1 MSMLPSFNY
10 VRAGSLADAIKQ
22 LGSPNARLHAGGTD
36 LIGCLRDGVFKADK
50 VVSLTK
56 VGSLRGIS
64 PVAATG
70 GMRIGALTTLTEVAS
85 HPELQQKYP
94 VLAQAAAAVG
104 SPQLRNQ
111 GTIGGNLCQRP
122 RCWYFR
128 GDFQC
133 ARKGGDTCFAMQ
145 GENHDHCI
153 FGGSTCYIV
162 HPSDTAP
169 ALVALGARARISGP
183 AGPRTVSL
191 GSFFLLPNQSMSKE
205 NVLKRGEVLTEIQLP
220 AVVAGTRSSYR
231 KVRARGSWDFALASI
246 ALMLRLEAG
255 KVQQARIVLG
265 GVAPTPWRV
274 QEAETAIT
282 GAALTPDT
290 AARAAE
296 AAVKGAEPLA
306 QNGYKVA
313 LVRGL
318 VTQAL
323 LAIAQ

>member
-1 MSMLPSFNY
+1 
-10 VRAGSLADAIKQ
+10 V
-22 LGSPNARLHAGGTD
+22 T
-36 LIGCLRDGVFKADK
+36 
-50 VVSLTK
+50 
-56 VGSLRGIS
+56 
-64 PVAATG
+64 ATG
-70 GMRIGALTTLTEVAS
+70 GMRIGALTTLTEVAG
-85 HPELQQKYP
+85 HPEVRQKYP
-94 VLAQAAAAVG
+94 GLAEAAAAVG

-128 GDFQC
+128 GDFYC
-133 ARKGGDTCFAMQ
+133 GRKGGETCFAMQ

-169 ALVALGARARISGP
+169 ALLALGARARISGP
-183 AGPRTVSL
+183 AGPRTVPLS
-191 GSFFLLPNQSMSKE
+191 SFFLLPNQSMTKE
-205 NVLKRGEVLTEIQLP
+205 NVLERGEVLTEIQLP

-246 ALMLRLEAG
+246 ALMLQMEAG
-255 KVQQARIVLG
+255 KVKQARIVLG
-265 GVAPTPWRV
+265 GVAPIPWRV
-274 QEAETAIT
+274 VEAETAIT
-282 GAALTPDT
+282 GAGLTPET

-296 AAVKGAEPLA
+296 AAVNGAEPLA

-318 VTQAL
+318 VTEAL